1 MVVYQIPCGVVLGK
15 KSHHTIVIRKKVV
28 VPLGQ
33 KVLPEAVFA
42 FFLSR
47 IHPVG
52 EEIHPVVSI
61 LGRDSSGSVDF
72 GKRFIR

>member
-1 MVVYQIPCGVVLGK
+1 
-15 KSHHTIVIRKKVV
+15 
-28 VPLGQ
+28 
-33 KVLPEAVFA
+33 VLPEAVFA

-52 EEIHPVVSI
+52 EEIRPVVSI

-72 GKRFIR
+72 GKRLIR